1 MPENGDFQ
9 PPSGGG
15 MTENIQPSDGENLP
29 EKGNSRQ
36 PVTES
41 VQPAQAQPKTN
52 SSGGIMLAVSAVV
65 LLAGIL
71 FSVKI
76 KR

>member
-1 MPENGDFQ
+1 
-9 PPSGGG
+9 